1 MGAVID
7 VKNPLEVRRAGL
19 QALTEALGAE
29 VAQAFMRQ
37 SIYRTGD
44 MTAEKYEEPEES
56 MEEIAEE
63 LRRIDVERRAR
74 LGLS

>member
-7 VKNPLEVRRAGL
+7 VKNPLEIRRAGL
-19 QALTEALGAE
+19 QALTEALGPEGRE
-29 VAQAFMRQ
+29 VFMRQ

-44 MTAEKYEEPEES
+44 MVAEKYEEPEQT

-63 LRRIDVERRAR
+63 LRQIDAERRAR
-74 LGLS
+74 LGLF